1 MPGMH
6 TRSRIPRPLRA
17 LGMTGA
23 TATLALTAVACGSA
37 TAEPNADAV
46 RENGSVD
53 LSKVTLRVGDQKGGS
68 HALLTA
74 AGGLNDTPYK
84 VRWSEFTSGPALLE
98 AVNSGAVDI
107 GGVGNTP
114 PLFAAAA
121 GSDITAVYSNTTTGS
136 VDNILVP
143 KGSPIDSVEDLK
155 GKTVALT
162 EGSSANYHLL
172 AQLQRHGLSYDDV
185 EVHDLEP
192 PDALAAFTS
201 GNVDAWAIWD
211 PYAAQAELQY
221 GAEQIANGKGVTNG
235 FNFQMASN
243 ESLASRA
250 TRAAIEDYIGRIAAA
265 QRWSQQHP
273 GEWARAWAKD
283 TGLPVAVTEK
293 AVHRRFLTPMVI
305 DQGVVASEQ
314 HIADAFAEAGLI
326 PERIDVDRWFSSE
339 FSEVVTRS
347 GGKASSQQRRQSR
360 EGRAS

>member
-1 MPGMH
+1 MSG
-6 TRSRIPRPLRA
+6 TQKRSRTRQPFHA
-17 LGMTGA
+17 LGMAAVT
-23 TATLALTAVACGSA
+23 TALALTAAACGSA
-37 TAEPNADAV
+37 NAEPNADAV

-53 LSKVTLRVGDQKGGS
+53 LSEVTLRVGDQKGGS
-68 HALLTA
+68 HALLSA
-74 AGGLNDTPYK
+74 AGELKDTPYTIK
-84 VRWSEFTSGPALLE
+84 WSEFTSGPALLE

-121 GSDITAVYSNTTTGS
+121 GSDITAVYGNTTTGS

-143 KGSPIDSVEDLK
+143 KGSPVDSVEDLK

-185 EVHDLEP
+185 EVQDLEP

-243 ESLASRA
+243 ESLGSAA
-250 TRAAIEDYIGRIAAA
+250 TRAAIEDYIGRIAQA

-273 GEWARAWAKD
+273 HEWAEAWAKD

-305 DQGVVASEQ
+305 DQGV
-314 HIADAFAEAGLI
+314 IAKAGLI
-326 PERIDVDRWFSSE
+326 PEPIDVDQWFSSE
-339 FSEVVTRS
+339 FSEVVTRG
-347 GGKASSQQRRQSR
+347 GGKAGAENNGQSPQDRQDRQSR
-360 EGRAS
+360 ERKAS

>member
-1 MPGMH
+1 MSGTH
-6 TRSRIPRPLRA
+6 TRSRTRRPLHA
-17 LGMTGA
+17 LGMAAVT
-23 TATLALTAVACGSA
+23 TALALTAAACGSA
-37 TAEPNADAV
+37 NAEPNADAV
-46 RENGSVD
+46 RGNGSVD

-74 AGGLNDTPYK
+74 AGELEDTPYRIK
-84 VRWSEFTSGPALLE
+84 WSEFTSGPALLE

-121 GSDITAVYSNTTTGS
+121 GSDITAVYGNTTTGS

-143 KGSPIDSVEDLK
+143 KGSPIDSVEELK

-172 AQLQRHGLSYDDV
+172 AQLRRHGLSYEDV
-185 EVHDLEP
+185 EVQDLEP

-243 ESLASRA
+243 ESLDSKA
-250 TRAAIEDYIGRIAAA
+250 TQAAIEDYIGRIAEAH
-265 QRWSQQHP
+265 RWSQQHP
-273 GEWARAWAKD
+273 DEWAEAWAKD
-283 TGLPVAVTEK
+283 TGLPVAVTE
-293 AVHRRFLTPMVI
+293 
-305 DQGVVASEQ
+305 
-314 HIADAFAEAGLI
+314 
-326 PERIDVDRWFSSE
+326 
-339 FSEVVTRS
+339 
-347 GGKASSQQRRQSR
+347 
-360 EGRAS
+360 